1 MNTNPMTPP
10 LTDAELA
17 AREAE
22 LHAQA
27 LAQCVKKNEDWHARN
42 DARAFQLQTRIP
54 NFLRDQTV
62 PNTLA
67 GMPAPA
73 PVARRGPSNGVLV
86 VVGGVITAIGALVL
100 SRVA

>member
-27 LAQCVKKNEDWHARN
+27 LAACVKKAEDFHRRN
-42 DARAFQLQTRIP
+42 DARAFELQCRLP
-54 NFLRDQTV
+54 NFIRE
-62 PNTLA
+62 
-67 GMPAPA
+67 
-73 PVARRGPSNGVLV
+73 
-86 VVGGVITAIGALVL
+86 ALG
-100 SRVA
+100 

>member
-1 MNTNPMTPP
+1 MTANPMTPP

-27 LAQCVKKNEDWHARN
+27 LAACIKKAEDWNRRN

-54 NFLRDQTV
+54 NFLKETV
-62 PNTLA
+62 GL
-67 GMPAPA
+67 
-73 PVARRGPSNGVLV
+73 
-86 VVGGVITAIGALVL
+86 
-100 SRVA
+100 

>member
-27 LAQCVKKNEDWHARN
+27 LAQCVKKAEDFHRRN
-42 DARAFQLQTRIP
+42 DHSALIAQIRAER
-54 NFLRDQTV
+54 
-62 PNTLA
+62 
-67 GMPAPA
+67 MH
-73 PVARRGPSNGVLV
+73 S
-86 VVGGVITAIGALVL
+86 
-100 SRVA
+100 